1 MAQRAII
8 KLAFGHQADSFLSAS
23 HKSVSQEVALEAEKF
38 GEEETFIFVASLPWE
53 ARWPPSGVH
62 LVMSV

>member
-23 HKSVSQEVALEAEKF
+23 HKSVSQEVVLPFEAEKF
-38 GEEETFIFVASLPWE
+38 GEEETFIFVASSPGRPGGHQVECTW
-53 ARWPPSGVH
+53 
-62 LVMSV
+62 